1 MLMTLLRRLGVA
13 LVTLLV
19 ASVAVWTM
27 LMLAPGDPAYGVL
40 YARGI
45 LEPDPL
51 QVLAMR
57 AEMGLD
63 DPPIQRY
70 ANWLVA
76 ALHGDFGLSWK
87 SGKPVMDEFALR
99 LPATIR
105 LTSAGLLLAIG
116 LSSLMGLIAASAPR
130 RLPDNAM
137 RIVTLAMVIVPG
149 FLLGLFIL
157 NVLVLRLDLGVIV
170 ADGTWRTVGWP
181 AVALACGSAGYWARV
196 LRAAVLEA
204 RSAPYL
210 EVCRAR
216 GAGLTRQ
223 VFVHALPNSVA
234 PYATVVGL
242 GAAALLG
249 GAPIIEAVFTWP
261 GVGAYTVQAITA
273 GDAPVILAFTMLAV
287 VTFVVMSLLIELGL
301 AAIDPRL
308 RHRHAAATR

>member
-1 MLMTLLRRLGVA
+1 MLTAVVRRFGVA

-19 ASVAVWTM
+19 ASLLVWAM

-40 YARGI
+40 QARGV
-45 LEPDPL
+45 LEPDPW

-63 DPPIQRY
+63 DPPHERY
-70 ANWLVA
+70 LNWVVA
-76 ALHGDFGLSWK
+76 ALQGDFGLSWK
-87 SGKPVMDEFALR
+87 SGRPVMEEFALR

-105 LTSAGLLLAIG
+105 LTSLGLLLAVG
-116 LSSLMGLIAASAPR
+116 LSLLMGLAAAAAPR
-130 RLPDNAM
+130 RLPDSVV
-137 RIVTLAMVIVPG
+137 RVVTLAMVIVPG

-157 NVLVLRLDLGVIV
+157 NVLVLRLDLGMIV

-216 GAGLTRQ
+216 GAGPARQ
-223 VFVHALPNSVA
+223 LFVHALPNSVA

-249 GAPIIEAVFTWP
+249 GAPIVEAVFSWP

-273 GDAPVILAFTMLAV
+273 RDAPVILSFTMLAV
-287 VTFVVMSLLIELGL
+287 ATYVVVSLLIDLGL
-301 AAIDPRL
+301 AVVDPRL
-308 RHRHAAATR
+308 RGRREVSTR